1 MIIIFNGPP
10 GSGKDEAASF
20 FQARGFKHLS
30 FKHVLFRETIAYFG
44 VSKEWFMEG
53 YNDRATKEK
62 PEEFLDGMSRRE
74 AMIFVSEEVTK
85 PAFGN
90 DVFGVAVAEEIEDGY
105 DYCVS
110 DGGFVEELAPI
121 INRIGSDNIV
131 LVQLTR
137 DGCDY
142 SSDSRRYFDGNLV
155 HEYTISKNTPIQQNH
170 VLDEKFQIRM
180 YRIHNNGS
188 ISQFHD
194 VLQDIYLKETSTKK
208 ERDENEKGEGLFS
221 HILGEP
227 V

>member
-1 MIIIFNGPP
+1 LIVIFNGPP
-10 GSGKDEAASF
+10 GSGKDEAARY

-30 FKHVLFRETIAYFG
+30 FKHALFRETVREFD
-44 VSKEWFMEG
+44 VSYKWFMDR
-53 YNDRATKEK
+53 YNDRSVKER
-62 PEEFLDGMSRRE
+62 PEKRLRGMSRRE
-74 AMIFVSEEVTK
+74 ALIYTSEEVIK
-85 PAFGN
+85 PRYGKDF
-90 DVFGVAVAEEIEDGY
+90 FGVQVAKEIVNEN
-105 DYCVS
+105 DYCIS
-110 DGGFVEELAPI
+110 DGGFVEELLSV

-155 HEYTISKNTPIQQNH
+155 HEYTISKNTPIHQNH

-194 VLQDIYLKETSTKK
+194 VLQDIYLKETQIKK
-208 ERDENEKGEGLFS
+208 ERDADEKREGFFS
-221 HILGEP
+221 HILGESI
-227 V
+227 